1 MQELLRCVWVLIRC
15 VDANF
20 ALAVKTGQK
29 EFDVSPK
36 NLREA
41 KSLSLTGGKNI
52 KKDIKIT

>member
-15 VDANF
+15 ADANF
-20 ALAVKTGQK
+20 ALAVKMGQK

-41 KSLSLTGGKNI
+41 KSLSLIGGKNI
-52 KKDIKIT
+52 KIT

>member
-1 MQELLRCVWVLIRC
+1 MQELLRCVWVLIRW

-52 KKDIKIT
+52 KIT